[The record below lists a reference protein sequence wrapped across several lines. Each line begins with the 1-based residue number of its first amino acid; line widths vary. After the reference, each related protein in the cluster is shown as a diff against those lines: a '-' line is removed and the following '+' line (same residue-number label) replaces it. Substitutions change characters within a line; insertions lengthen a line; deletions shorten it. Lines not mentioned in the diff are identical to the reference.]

1 MERDKY
7 CTYQHMLAQIWRSVF
22 ISRKFCLA
30 GQAQLTQH
38 YIAVASFR
46 LEGKLLA
53 EMWTRGFFIF
63 FNLNL
68 RKVRCLRLLVVRSCP
83 HYHLPPSLALVTRH
97 RRLYHPLC
105 SIQHCSENCHAR
117 FPAFGFLSWTMFFL
131 LSNGCNFQCSEV
143 QYFSQNLLK

>member
-1 MERDKY
+1 MSELLMERDKY
-7 CTYQHMLAQIWRSVF
+7 CTHQHMLAQIWRFIF

-53 EMWTRGFFIF
+53 EMWTQGFFIF
-63 FNLNL
+63 FNFNFQ
-68 RKVRCLRLLVVRSCP
+68 LVARP
-83 HYHLPPSLALVTRH
+83 HYHVPPSGDSAPVACIDSITLSLQHAPLVRIVV
-97 RRLYHPLC
+97 RDSRFSVSFLELC
-105 SIQHCSENCHAR
+105 
-117 FPAFGFLSWTMFFL
+117 FFFL